1 MIIFLQKNSQKI
13 GNLIANFYICTSEKE
28 VIGIIYFFK
37 YIFMRKFT
45 YLLTMLA
52 LALGFSVARADVVT
66 PYAYDFSGL
75 GSGKLVSS
83 FAPPGWAHYVDRFQA
98 DSWSTPS
105 FVEYFAQ
112 ETGGYGDDGA
122 CLKVG
127 SQTLYDSWGE
137 SSQTMTDMIVTPAI
151 TGDASIY
158 VKQSAAEG
166 SVSFYTCTVA
176 SNGTVT
182 KGDKYEVTVP
192 ALSTDAWTKVELPN
206 VAAGTRLGICG
217 DEVLLDEF
225 SAASADVVLKREM
238 LILSSPTMISSG
250 DLCADAD
257 GNVQVQFK
265 AKIKNSG
272 EVPLAVGEEG
282 YTVSLYD
289 NTDGV
294 AVGEPVPV
302 SFPLAVGESQYLE
315 GTVTMAVTENYR
327 HGFHL
332 KENIS
337 GVTTYLGW
345 IEVFPHAPVFTLEDN
360 LSHDVENGS
369 TVDFQVMQASTSKVL
384 VISNAKGGAPLT
396 INSVSVPE

>member
-1 MIIFLQKNSQKI
+1 
-13 GNLIANFYICTSEKE
+13 
-28 VIGIIYFFK
+28 
-37 YIFMRKFT
+37 MRKFT

-52 LALGFSVARADVVT
+52 LALGFSVARADVVA
-66 PYAYDFSGL
+66 PYTYDFSGL
-75 GSGKLVSS
+75 GSEKLVSS

-112 ETGGYGDDGA
+112 KTGGYGDDGA

-137 SSQTMTDMIVTPAI
+137 NSQTMTDMIVTPAI

-176 SNGTVT
+176 SDGTVT

-217 DEVLLDEF
+217 DQVLLDEF

-238 LILSSPTMISSG
+238 TILSSPTMISSG
-250 DLCADAD
+250 DLCADAY
-257 GNVQVQFK
+257 GNVQVQFN
-265 AKIKNSG
+265 AKIKDCG
-272 EVPLAVGEEG
+272 EVA
-282 YTVSLYD
+282 
-289 NTDGV
+289 
-294 AVGEPVPV
+294 
-302 SFPLAVGESQYLE
+302 
-315 GTVTMAVTENYR
+315 
-327 HGFHL
+327 
-332 KENIS
+332 
-337 GVTTYLGW
+337 
-345 IEVFPHAPVFTLEDN
+345 
-360 LSHDVENGS
+360 
-369 TVDFQVMQASTSKVL
+369 
-384 VISNAKGGAPLT
+384 
-396 INSVSVPE
+396 